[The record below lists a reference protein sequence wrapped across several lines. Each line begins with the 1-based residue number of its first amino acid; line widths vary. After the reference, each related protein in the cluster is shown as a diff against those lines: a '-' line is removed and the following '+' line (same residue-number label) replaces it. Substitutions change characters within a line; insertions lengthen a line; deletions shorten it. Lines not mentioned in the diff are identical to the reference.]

1 MAMTKCREC
10 GKEVSTQ
17 ASNCPHCGVANPG
30 RALGLSSGAL
40 GCLAVLGVVAVVTV
54 IGSIGG
60 GSGSSSSRRVTL
72 DPQDAKAMAALQH
85 RRRLQ
90 ADSQL
95 ATLSQ
100 AQIVQLKDSVL
111 LFLAHWTDSSSD
123 LARRATVVKEQQRR
137 AVRHKAEQ
145 QLSAARQK
153 VEQRAL
159 RTEQQRRAAE
169 ARLPRIVAS
178 AGKFKFDN
186 GTPCTKGTEERIQ
199 SLLSSHPGW
208 GDSDLLRVACGSLW
222 IGMTQAQLT
231 ESWAA
236 PERVNRTVYPGGVH
250 EQWIYGDT
258 YVYVEDGVVT
268 SYQTS
273 R

>member
-17 ASNCPHCGVANPG
+17 ASKCPHCGVANPC
-30 RALGLSSGAL
+30 RPLGLSSGAL
-40 GCLAVLGVVAVVTV
+40 GCLAVLGVVAVVAV
-54 IGSIGG
+54 VGSIGG
-60 GSGSSSSRRVTL
+60 GSDSSSSRQVAL
-72 DPQDAKAMAALQH
+72 NPQEAKALAASQH
-85 RRRLQ
+85 RRRQQ

-95 ATLSQ
+95 AALSQ
-100 AQIVQLKDSVL
+100 AQILQLKDSVL
-111 LFLAHWTDSSSD
+111 LFLGRWTDSSSD
-123 LARRATVVKEQQRR
+123 LARRAAVVSEQQRR
-137 AVRHKAEQ
+137 AARQRAEQ
-145 QLSAARQK
+145 Q
-153 VEQRAL
+153 AL

-231 ESWAA
+231 ESWGA